1 MENPNFKPQK
11 RRGRKSISDGAISH
25 ARKQHKIYLSD
36 EEWSTIGDH
45 SRALEMRRADY
56 IRNVALGYKPLPPD
70 REFREELMKVRMDLK
85 NLFIFINSRHWSES
99 ERQQRLAEVGV
110 FKRWTEAVFKKEIE
124 FLDKWIKKYMV

>member
-70 REFREELMKVRMDLK
+70 RECRAEVMNATMDPT
-85 NLFIFINSRHWSES
+85 NLSILAKSRH
-99 ERQQRLAEVGV
+99 RRAGATQQPAA
-110 FKRWTEAVFKKEIE
+110 T
-124 FLDKWIKKYMV
+124 